1 MAFPSFMYTKQELEK
16 INIECRLHV
25 FFNFWLNEAK
35 DVVTSSVENSEKQKI
50 SCVKTIAGLFKK

>member
-1 MAFPSFMYTKQELEK
+1 MYTKQELEK